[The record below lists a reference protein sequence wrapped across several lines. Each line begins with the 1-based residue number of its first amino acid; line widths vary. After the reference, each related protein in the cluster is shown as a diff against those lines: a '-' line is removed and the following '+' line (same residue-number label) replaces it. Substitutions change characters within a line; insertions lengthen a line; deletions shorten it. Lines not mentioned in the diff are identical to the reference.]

1 MLIYVKNQMTGEI
14 RYNITQSMLYLSGY
28 DIMKGGLFV
37 QIIHVD
43 MNRYALQAMQKELP
57 QIVPG
62 ADLHCF
68 DRPDPA
74 LAFAEARGCD
84 VLLTEIEFWN
94 DPHGGVRL
102 ARAMKEINPRFNI
115 IFVTVYSESEIAR
128 ELSGLPVSGFF
139 PKPWATEKLAA
150 AFQNLR

>member
-1 MLIYVKNQMTGEI
+1 
-14 RYNITQSMLYLSGY
+14 
-28 DIMKGGLFV
+28 MK
-37 QIIHVD
+37 IIHVD
-43 MNRYALQAMQKELP
+43 MNKFALQAMREELP
-57 QIVPG
+57 RIAPG
-62 ADLHCF
+62 AELCSF
-68 DRPDPA
+68 DHPGPA

-84 VLLTEIEFWN
+84 VLLTEIEFWK